1 VLSCRAPAGKEMK
14 MARKH
19 FRAIF
24 YNSTLERFARR
35 VKKRGKGDM
44 KKRWLASAIL
54 QSEES
59 MHRVTGL
66 MGIRALVKN
75 MENVRRSKIEN

>member
-1 VLSCRAPAGKEMK
+1 
-14 MARKH
+14 
-19 FRAIF
+19 
-24 YNSTLERFARR
+24 

-54 QSEES
+54 QSEER
-59 MHRVTGL
+59 MHRVTGF

-75 MENVRRSKIEN
+75 MENVRKSKIKN